1 MLFYSNVI
9 QNSKYLKF
17 HIHKTAV
24 GPHIAVKNPD
34 LSQQDSKVL
43 MTARFPINVQE
54 HESCFRY
61 RFIFL

>member
-1 MLFYSNVI
+1 MI
-9 QNSKYLKF
+9 QNPKYQKF
-17 HIHKTAV
+17 HIHRTAA

-43 MTARFPINVQE
+43 MIARFPINVQE

-61 RFIFL
+61 RLIFL